1 TPRCPSRAPRARSS
15 RTGSR
20 GRGTAPRPRSPA
32 TMRRA
37 RGRTPDSP
45 SRNLLTHRLA
55 PTDRHPRRRRPTRG
69 RAAASRVRRQR
80 AVRREVLRLPEA
92 RRDVWVGLLAL
103 RGAAGVVT
111 PYRDDAEWA
120 VAIAPGD
127 LGGAGEGDV
136 VVVEP
141 LRAGR
146 APRGRVV

>member
-1 TPRCPSRAPRARSS
+1 
-15 RTGSR
+15 
-20 GRGTAPRPRSPA
+20 APRPRSRA

-45 SRNLLTHRLA
+45 SRNLLTERWA
-55 PTDRHPRRRRPTRG
+55 PRDRRRRRRRPTRG
-69 RAAASRVRRQR
+69 REAASRVRRQR

-127 LGGAGEGDV
+127 LCGAGE
-136 VVVEP
+136 
-141 LRAGR
+141 
-146 APRGRVV
+146 